1 MRRHKHLIYAMNA
14 FIACFAYN
22 TFGNSKHWKMAK
34 ISSQKNAIAL
44 FAGTTLHRQYNK
56 VAEAAL
62 SQAVVVQEE
71 AAVRIKR

>member
-1 MRRHKHLIYAMNA
+1 
-14 FIACFAYN
+14 
-22 TFGNSKHWKMAK
+22 MAK

-62 SQAVVVQEE
+62 SQAIMVQEE

>member
-1 MRRHKHLIYAMNA
+1 MLSLRVLLIILLAIVSIERWQKSRHK
-14 FIACFAYN
+14 
-22 TFGNSKHWKMAK
+22 
-34 ISSQKNAIAL
+34 KNAIAL

-62 SQAVVVQEE
+62 SQAIMVQEE